1 MMNRGEVWLITLE
14 PTVGAEM
21 KKTRPA
27 IIMSDD
33 TIGVLPLRVIVPITV
48 WKDRYAISP
57 WMVQLT
63 PRPTNGLTKLSAA
76 DAFQVRCVAQERFI
90 RQLGSL
96 STSDIEAITLALAK
110 VFRIPVSTP

>member
-21 KKTRPA
+21 KKIRPA
-27 IIMSDD
+27 VIMSDD
-33 TIGVLPLRVIVPITV
+33 TIGILPLRVIVPITV

-57 WMVQLT
+57 WMVKLN
-63 PRPTNGLTKLSAA
+63 PSTNGLTKVSAA

-90 RQLGSL
+90 KQLGSL
-96 STSDIEAITLALAK
+96 TPVEIEAITLALAK
-110 VFRIPVSTP
+110 VFRISTTSI